1 MSPVTTP
8 RGLRPWWHGRQG
20 LDRGNLWHG
29 WNQRYGLTWGK
40 RGDGW
45 HRWNRGD
52 GRFHD
57 ASAWPAPH
65 LIGAAY
71 SHRDDEKWHEPEHD
85 DHQHGSASHRV
96 CPPGRNEAGVCT
108 FTSVE
113 YTDETGA
120 RQHHRCSRPEIP
132 TSRPRLRDEPGL
144 HENVLAGAD
153 PGSTSLG

>member
-1 MSPVTTP
+1 MRSEAMSPVTTP

-85 DHQHGSASHRV
+85 DHQHGSVSHRV
-96 CPPGRNEAGVCT
+96 CPPGRNAVTRRASAHLRVSSIRTAPGHVNTTGVAGLK
-108 FTSVE
+108 F
-113 YTDETGA
+113 
-120 RQHHRCSRPEIP
+120 QH
-132 TSRPRLRDEPGL
+132 RD
-144 HENVLAGAD
+144 HA
-153 PGSTSLG
+153 